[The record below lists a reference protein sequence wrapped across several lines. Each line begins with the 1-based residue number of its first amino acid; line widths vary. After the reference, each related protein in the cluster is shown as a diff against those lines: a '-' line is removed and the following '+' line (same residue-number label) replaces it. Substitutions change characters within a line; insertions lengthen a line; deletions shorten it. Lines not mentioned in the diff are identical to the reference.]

1 MRRDEVRADP
11 RLAQTEIANAEA
23 EGSLEEILVVGGQ
36 SAGLIAQV
44 LPAADI
50 VRIVAAEAEMIL
62 ADVAALIS

>member
-1 MRRDEVRADP
+1 M
-11 RLAQTEIANAEA
+11 AQTEIANAEA

-50 VRIVAAEAEMIL
+50 VRIVAAEAEMLL